1 MNNIRLSSILFPI
14 VCLISQLVMASHV
27 PGVPDT
33 ILVNGKVITA
43 DSDDIDK
50 VTIAEAIAIHDGKIV
65 AVGSNETIRRMAV
78 TNTEVIDLGSRTVV
92 PGLIDTH
99 MHLYETALGFPWAAN
114 MDPQLL
120 NIRLTAESVD
130 EFVKIAEAAI
140 RARAKDLGPGK
151 WIDVS
156 GNPSNIAHAAYGRL
170 ITRAVLDEWAPAN
183 PVIIRTRASAVINT
197 LAINAFEEFYGQP
210 IPEEYWLE
218 GGKAVAWSG
227 NYVDFPRCM
236 GIDLVMSKRM
246 KDYEEIFKSVLQVN
260 AQNGVTTHA
269 THAQCINGYNVGLN
283 LDRAGQMPIRWA
295 WSDGWGHVFNPE
307 PEQYYKRVV
316 DSAGYGSDYFWSL
329 GMNPVNID
337 AGAIAMCT
345 TINAAPDIKERE
357 LCPVKGGP
365 GEVYT
370 LRVRAM
376 KAAIQNGLNIA
387 PHHVAGDG
395 GLDIYLDVIEN
406 SGLTIEEIRALR
418 LQTDHCH
425 QVRQDQ
431 IQRAKNFDMTFG
443 CDASA
448 EVNEVIAR
456 DYGDEYLTRYAPLK
470 SMMDAGI
477 KATINEFGSQSEV
490 VSSPFI
496 TGYKFITRRSLDG
509 KIPIGVPE
517 EAIPDRMTMLLMM
530 TRWGAHPIMK
540 ENTLGSLEAGKLADL
555 VVLDQD
561 VLTVPIEELPKV
573 VPLMTMVGGKIV
585 FEDPAFRGNTLRFNT
600 QSTKWEKDI
609 KTTSKLWKW

>member
-1 MNNIRLSSILFPI
+1 MNNIRFSSILFPI
-14 VCLISQLVMASHV
+14 LGLISQLVMASHV

-99 MHLYETALGFPWAAN
+99 MHLYETALGFPWAAEV
-114 MDPQLL
+114 DPQLL
-120 NIRLTAESVD
+120 TIRLTAESVD

-151 WIDVS
+151 WIKIG
-156 GNPSNIAHAAYGRL
+156 GNPSNIAHAAYGRR

-183 PVIIRTRASAVINT
+183 PIIISTRASSVLNT
-197 LAINAFEEFYGQP
+197 KAINAFEEFYGQP

-227 NYVDFPRCM
+227 QYVDFPRCM
-236 GIDLVMSKRM
+236 GIDLVMGQRM
-246 KDYEEIFKSVLQVN
+246 KDYEEIFKSVMQVN

-316 DSAGYGSDYFWSL
+316 DSSGYGSDYFWSL

-345 TINAAPDIKERE
+345 TANVPDEIKKRE
-357 LCPVKGGP
+357 ICPSSGA
-365 GEVYT
+365 ES
-370 LRVRAM
+370 LRLRAM
-376 KAAIQNGLNIA
+376 IASLKNGLNIA
-387 PHHVAGDG
+387 PHHVAGDK
-395 GLDIYLDVIEN
+395 GLDYYLDAVEN
-406 SGLTIEEIRALR
+406 SGLSIEEIRALR

-431 IQRAKNFDMTFG
+431 IERAVRFDMTFG
-443 CDASA
+443 CDASE
-448 EVNEVIAR
+448 EVNEVIVR
-456 DYGDEYLTRYAPLK
+456 DYGDEYLARYAPLK

-477 KATINEFGSQSEV
+477 KATINEFGSQSGV

-600 QSTKWEKDI
+600 QSAKWEKDI
-609 KTTSKLWKW
+609 KTNSNLWKW